1 MRDWTTISAFDRLDL
16 SESFILSWLAD
27 NGDLLF
33 EVDFALA
40 EGHPDYCQPR
50 LGERACFRRGTLR
63 FPNVRSM
70 ARLPSM
76 AEVRPAFDATGEIDY
91 GHFDSFVEVAS
102 DWSPINQ
109 LRPSILTSDFQFPI
123 ADSSE
128 CLQRVREPSLTDGA
142 RCFVLNDRIRGEHPA
157 LVGQE
162 LS

>member
-1 MRDWTTISAFDRLDL
+1 VRDWTTISAFDRLDL

-102 DWSPINQ
+102 GQFEVSGDFGVLRLESDQPIV
-109 LRPSILTSDFQFPI
+109 
-123 ADSSE
+123 A
-128 CLQRVREPSLTDGA
+128 VHTD
-142 RCFVLNDRIRGEHPA
+142 V
-157 LVGQE
+157 
-162 LS
+162 

>member
-70 ARLPSM
+70 AGLPSM
-76 AEVRPAFDATGEIDY
+76 AEVCPAFDATGEIDY
-91 GHFDSFVEVAS
+91 GHFDSFVEIASGQFEVSGDFGVLRLESDQPMVA
-102 DWSPINQ
+102 
-109 LRPSILTSDFQFPI
+109 
-123 ADSSE
+123 
-128 CLQRVREPSLTDGA
+128 VHTD
-142 RCFVLNDRIRGEHPA
+142 V
-157 LVGQE
+157 
-162 LS
+162 